1 MIHPHKITIP
11 RTAHYFTIGEP
22 SKSIRRLWI
31 VCHGYGQLASKF
43 IRRFEG
49 LEDGQTLVLAP
60 EGLNKFYWGQFT
72 GKPVATWMTSHE
84 RLDEITDYCNYLQ
97 TLYNHY
103 VPRLADDVEVVLLGF
118 SQGSAT
124 VCRWA
129 MENFPHFHHL
139 VLWAGV
145 LPDDLDFTPYQSYFS
160 EKKLH
165 FVYGTDDQFLTEER
179 LQWQRDFAKKNLL
192 KFEEFSFE
200 GKHEVDRDAIS
211 AFNERLG

>member
-84 RLDEITDYCNYLQ
+84 RLDEIADYCNYLQ

>member
-1 MIHPHKITIP
+1 M
-11 RTAHYFTIGEP
+11 
-22 SKSIRRLWI
+22 
-31 VCHGYGQLASKF
+31 
-43 IRRFEG
+43 
-49 LEDGQTLVLAP
+49 
-60 EGLNKFYWGQFT
+60 
-72 GKPVATWMTSHE
+72 
-84 RLDEITDYCNYLQ
+84 
-97 TLYNHY
+97 
-103 VPRLADDVEVVLLGF
+103 EVVLLGF